1 MFPPLASLPTRGRAG
16 QSRAAP
22 VGDLAA
28 GSRQNW
34 VWMDIGERVG
44 HRLVL
49 APTRVGKTRPAELLI
64 TRDIRRGDVVRRGGT
79 VSRTECNHALD
90 CECLANTENWSCP
103 VSSTKVLAIVSVLL
117 GVAAIVLPYFFGT
130 LAVMVLGGVM
140 LASGVVALL
149 FVNDARRQG
158 VPVSVF
164 GPWAQVLL
172 GTVILIWPELALW
185 VVAVLLGGGLIL
197 SGITGL
203 TALRDAGVVNPPL
216 LRKIGLWGSI
226 VLGALLIV
234 MGAFGS
240 AILLGLVLGIAL
252 INAGLQQ
259 WREADLVL

>member
-1 MFPPLASLPTRGRAG
+1 MFCWVHGETFAESIGTGEEAKSGAP
-16 QSRAAP
+16 AAP
-22 VGDLAA
+22 RFRF
-28 GSRQNW
+28 S
-34 VWMDIGERVG
+34 
-44 HRLVL
+44 
-49 APTRVGKTRPAELLI
+49 
-64 TRDIRRGDVVRRGGT
+64 RRGGT
-79 VSRTECNHALD
+79 SSRTECSHALD
-90 CECLANTENWSCP
+90 CDFLANAESWSCP

-130 LAVMVLGGVM
+130 LAVMMLGGVM
-140 LASGVVALL
+140 LASGVVGLL

-172 GTVILIWPELALW
+172 GAVILIWPELALW

-216 LRKIGLWGSI
+216 LRKIGLWASI

-240 AILLGLVLGIAL
+240 AILLGMFLGIAL

>member
-1 MFPPLASLPTRGRAG
+1 L
-16 QSRAAP
+16 
-22 VGDLAA
+22 
-28 GSRQNW
+28 
-34 VWMDIGERVG
+34 
-44 HRLVL
+44 
-49 APTRVGKTRPAELLI
+49 
-64 TRDIRRGDVVRRGGT
+64 
-79 VSRTECNHALD
+79 
-90 CECLANTENWSCP
+90 
-103 VSSTKVLAIVSVLL
+103 SSTKVLAIVSVLL

-216 LRKIGLWGSI
+216 LRKIGLWASI